1 MWCKYS
7 IEELVF
13 QVEKQ
18 LNNFWNVSFSQ
29 KDIESMK
36 RTMQR
41 VEQNFVASN
50 NKYYRNDEG
59 IVTFHVENSVQYA
72 IFLYYFSNQL
82 YLDKN
87 EELAEY
93 IYYLN
98 KMMNLVEWF
107 YAVSLPDV
115 FGSEHPL
122 STVLGRAEYQNYF
135 FCYQGLT
142 VGGNWKNDILHYPT
156 IGEDVV
162 MYANSTVLGN
172 SKIGNHVIIS
182 ANTYIKDEIIPD
194 NSMVFG
200 QSPNLVIKHRNND
213 DVQSDFCRIWRK

>member
-72 IFLYYFSNQL
+72 IFFVLFFKS
-82 YLDKN
+82 
-87 EELAEY
+87 A
-93 IYYLN
+93 
-98 KMMNLVEWF
+98 
-107 YAVSLPDV
+107 V
-115 FGSEHPL
+115 FG
-122 STVLGRAEYQNYF
+122 
-135 FCYQGLT
+135 
-142 VGGNWKNDILHYPT
+142 
-156 IGEDVV
+156 
-162 MYANSTVLGN
+162 
-172 SKIGNHVIIS
+172 
-182 ANTYIKDEIIPD
+182 
-194 NSMVFG
+194 
-200 QSPNLVIKHRNND
+200 
-213 DVQSDFCRIWRK
+213 